1 MVGREHGDAQQI
13 SDGDDEEHVFQAP
26 PCSSEMPKGVVE
38 GHSVDHIT
46 KVGNDSV
53 EEECQVL
60 HGLCLL

>member
-1 MVGREHGDAQQI
+1 
-13 SDGDDEEHVFQAP
+13 
-26 PCSSEMPKGVVE
+26 MPKGVVE